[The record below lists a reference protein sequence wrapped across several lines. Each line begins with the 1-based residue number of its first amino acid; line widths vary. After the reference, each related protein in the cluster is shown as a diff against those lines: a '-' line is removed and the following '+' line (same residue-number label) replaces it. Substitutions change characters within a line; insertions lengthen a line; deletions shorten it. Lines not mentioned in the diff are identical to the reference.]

1 MIEFLWATMLKYKA
15 TTRVLKTFTT
25 WAKDWGFALASEV
38 LVGVSGFSSSLGIKA
53 IWRVLRIIGDS
64 GKLWYRI
71 QGPCK
76 RVL

>member
-1 MIEFLWATMLKYKA
+1 MLKYKA

-53 IWRVLRIIGDS
+53 DQSHLEGIEDNWGFRKTLVPYSRSL
-64 GKLWYRI
+64 
-71 QGPCK
+71 
-76 RVL
+76 